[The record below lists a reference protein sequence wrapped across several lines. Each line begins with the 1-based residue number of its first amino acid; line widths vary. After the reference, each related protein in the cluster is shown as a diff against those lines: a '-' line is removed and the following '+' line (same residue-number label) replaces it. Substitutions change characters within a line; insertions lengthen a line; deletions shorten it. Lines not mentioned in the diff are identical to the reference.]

1 MKYSEMKNRF
11 ETLMEVSELTL
22 PRKVSVAI
30 ARNIS
35 NFRKELEIYN
45 EQDADIAKR
54 YVAKDKDGK
63 PVLDGNMYT
72 FASEVDRENFIRE
85 RNELN
90 SAEVDVDIIKFNSS
104 DLDGCYDSDR
114 YEIMIPAQESS
125 IEWMIDYDA

>member
-1 MKYSEMKNRF
+1 MKYSEMKNRY
-11 ETLMEVSELTL
+11 ETLMEVSELIL

-30 ARNIS
+30 ARNIF

-45 EQDADIAKR
+45 EQDVDIAKR

-72 FASEVDRENFIRE
+72 FAVEEDRENFIRE

-90 SAEVDVDIIKFNSS
+90 SAEIDVDIIKFNSV

-114 YEIMIPAQESS
+114 YEIMTPAQESS
-125 IEWMIDYDA
+125 IAWMIDYDA